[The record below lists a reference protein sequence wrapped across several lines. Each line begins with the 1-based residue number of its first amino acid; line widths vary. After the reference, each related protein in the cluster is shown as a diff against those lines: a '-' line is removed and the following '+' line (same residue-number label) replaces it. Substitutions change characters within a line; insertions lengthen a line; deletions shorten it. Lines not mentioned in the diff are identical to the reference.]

1 MICHQNNKGAKNESE
16 MNKTFWAVLLKAAG
30 PLAENRGFCRLR
42 GDLNRNGVPRFC
54 NTTSSLLAPLIPVC
68 GLLYLAV
75 TSCGRTFTSS
85 DCAMPGHKKTI
96 AARWSCFF
104 NWCRRPDSNR
114 HALRA
119 LDFESSASAN
129 SATSARVWCNEDILA
144 LKHHFVNGFP
154 RFGVLQS
161 ERKFIGRVNT
171 DWPADGDACQFSV
184 FHGCLDGNGAA
195 RFLEDEGKRFLMT
208 QA

>member
-1 MICHQNNKGAKNESE
+1 MSILKICYLVVLTRVLTKRKSLENSR
-16 MNKTFWAVLLKAAG
+16 LLK
-30 PLAENRGFCRLR
+30 CR
-42 GDLNRNGVPRFC
+42 
-54 NTTSSLLAPLIPVC
+54 
-68 GLLYLAV
+68 
-75 TSCGRTFTSS
+75 
-85 DCAMPGHKKTI
+85 
-96 AARWSCFF
+96 W
-104 NWCRRPDSNR
+104 PDSNR
-114 HALRA
+114 HGFP

-184 FHGCLDGNGAA
+184 FHGCLDGNGTA